1 MFSVNRFLLVML
13 VMWTVISCRKEDDIT
28 TSPSAKLEFSLD
40 TVLYDTVFTGFGGQ
54 KPASVTKQL
63 RVYNRNKNAVRTTI
77 RVAGMF
83 SSYFKIN
90 VDGIPGPEVRD
101 YEIRGEDSIFLFVQ
115 LYIDPTNA
123 LNPFVINDSLI
134 FETNGNIQ
142 DVQLVGWGQNAHYFN
157 GEEIACNTTWTN
169 DKPYVIYNSVLV
181 PRGCKLTIEEGV
193 RIHSHV
199 GSTFFVGGTLEVKGT
214 KANPVI
220 FEGDRLE
227 DAYKEIPSQWV
238 GIRFLPQSIN
248 NKINYAVIKNG
259 IVGVEA
265 DSIPVNG
272 IENLNMTNTII
283 RNMSGAGL
291 VGYTSTIKATNCLL
305 YNMGT
310 YSFVGELG
318 GNYTFYHCT
327 FSAYNNFQGR
337 TDPSFYLSNAN
348 FEPEGGPVII
358 NNLTYD
364 IANCIIDGS
373 EEDELELNEEGQGAI
388 TKSLRYCL
396 VKQEKAGVVPD
407 NANNLLNLDPQ
418 YKNFGKNDFH
428 LSATSPCI
436 NKGVNVGVTTD
447 LDGESR
453 DAQPDIGCYEFK

>member
-1 MFSVNRFLLVML
+1 MKSIRIIYFLIVLAAFSA
-13 VMWTVISCRKEDDIT
+13 CRKEDDVT
-28 TSPSAKLEFSLD
+28 TDPSAKLEFSLD
-40 TVLYDTVFTGFGGQ
+40 TVLFDTVFTGFGTQ

-63 RVYNRNKNAVRTTI
+63 RIYNRNKNAVRTTI
-77 RVAGMF
+77 RVANMF

-90 VDGIPGPEVRD
+90 IDGIAGPEVRD
-101 YEIRGEDSIFLFVQ
+101 YEIRGKDSIFLFVQ
-115 LYIDPTNA
+115 IYINPDNA

-181 PRGCKLTIEEGV
+181 PQGCKLTIQEGV
-193 RIHSHV
+193 RIHSHI
-199 GSTFFVGGTLEVKGT
+199 GSTFYVGGTLEVNGT
-214 KANPVI
+214 KANPVT
-220 FEGDRLE
+220 FESDRLE

-238 GIRFLPQSIN
+238 GIRFLPRSIN
-248 NKINYAVIKNG
+248 NKITYAVIKNG

-272 IENLNMTNTII
+272 IENLNISHTII
-283 RNMSGAGL
+283 RNMSGAGI
-291 VGYTSTIKATNCLL
+291 VGYTSTIKATNCLVH
-305 YNMGT
+305 NMGT

-318 GNYTFYHCT
+318 GNYTLYHCT

-348 FEPEGGPVII
+348 FEPEGGPVTI

-364 IANCIIDGS
+364 VANCIIDGS
-373 EEDELELNEEGQGAI
+373 EEDEVELNTEGQGII
-388 TKSLRYCL
+388 TKNLRFCL
-396 VKQEKAGVVPD
+396 IKQTKEGVVPT
-407 NANNLLNLDPQ
+407 NANNLFNLDPL
-418 YKNFGKNDFH
+418 YKNFNKNDFK
-428 LSATSPCI
+428 LSAASPCI
-436 NKGVNVGVTTD
+436 NKGTNVGVPID
-447 LDGESR
+447 FDGETR